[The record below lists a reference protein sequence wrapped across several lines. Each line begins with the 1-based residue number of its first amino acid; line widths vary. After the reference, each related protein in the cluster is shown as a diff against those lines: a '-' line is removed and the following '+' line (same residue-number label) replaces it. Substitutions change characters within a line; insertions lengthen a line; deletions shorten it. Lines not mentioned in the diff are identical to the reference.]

1 MPNDISVASV
11 ARQIISYS
19 PEEQQ
24 LLNSAPPE
32 QRAKLQLEMMEQKK
46 SELVSF
52 LSNILKMKHDAAM
65 AVIANLR

>member
-19 PEEQQ
+19 PEEQK

-65 AVIANLR
+65 AIIANMH